1 MTTIDDADVEMLV
14 DAIRDEA
21 AYGDADIAWLPED
34 SFKSAAE
41 AALAALGDRLLPRD
55 AVHHPPQPIH
65 ANGEPCHRQGRPET
79 HLDRP
84 YVEHTWTYRRAVQ
97 R

>member
-1 MTTIDDADVEMLV
+1 MTAIDPADVDMLV

-41 AALAALGDRLLPRD
+41 AALAALADRLLPRD
-55 AVHHPPQPIH
+55 AVHSVQPLH

-79 HLDRP
+79 HLDCP
-84 YVEHTWTYRRAVQ
+84 LVEHTWTYRRQVQ